1 MATAAPKKKSGAIDA
16 TVRVL
21 ILHGPE
27 QMLQRERLAELR
39 DAMAEAHG
47 EVETLHFDG
56 ESATLA
62 DVLDEVR
69 SFGLMQ
75 QHKIVIVD
83 KAESFVSTHRAAL
96 ERYAEGPVDHATLV
110 LKSDTWRAGNL
121 DKKVAKVGA
130 KIECKPLSTAAATA
144 WLVKH
149 AAEAHHRKLE
159 RQAAGMLV
167 GHIGCSLMR
176 LDSELGKLVLLVE
189 ADQPITL
196 ELIEQVVGR
205 GSDDAAY
212 VVQDAVLN
220 SLVARQH
227 RAGVAITGVHEVI
240 DIAGQPAV
248 LVAYFIADVVRKL
261 YEAWHMKAQGI
272 SEGQIAKDLKLWGER
287 QQTFMKVL
295 RSLDEPTLAM
305 LLDRIIAL
313 DRRAKSGYG
322 ETVRNLE
329 CFCVELAD
337 TVQ

>member
-1 MATAAPKKKSGAIDA
+1 MAKAASKKPGTLDA

-39 DAMAEAHG
+39 HAMQQAHG

-62 DVLDEVR
+62 DVLDELR

-75 QHKIVIVD
+75 QYKIVIVD

-130 KIECKPLSTAAATA
+130 KVECKPLTTAAATA

-149 AAEAHHRKLE
+149 AADTYQRKLE

-167 GHIGCSLMR
+167 AHIGCSLMR

-189 ADQPITL
+189 ADQPITR

-220 SLVARQH
+220 SLMARQH
-227 RAGVAITGVHEVI
+227 RAGVAIAGVHEVI

-248 LVAYFIADVVRKL
+248 LVAYFIADLVRKL
-261 YEAWHMKAQGI
+261 NEAWHMKAQGMT
-272 SEGQIAKDLKLWGER
+272 EGTIAKDLKLWGER
-287 QQTFMKVL
+287 QRTFMQVL
-295 RSLDEPTLAM
+295 RKLDEPTLAM
-305 LLDRIIAL
+305 LFDRITEL
-313 DRRAKSGYG
+313 DRRAKSGFG

>member
-1 MATAAPKKKSGAIDA
+1 MAKAATKKKSGAIDA

-220 SLVARQH
+220 SLVGRQH
-227 RAGVAITGVHEVI
+227 SAGVAITGVHE
-240 DIAGQPAV
+240 
-248 LVAYFIADVVRKL
+248 AYFIADVVRKL

-287 QQTFMKVL
+287 QHTFIH
-295 RSLDEPTLAM
+295 SFPTLGSPKLLM